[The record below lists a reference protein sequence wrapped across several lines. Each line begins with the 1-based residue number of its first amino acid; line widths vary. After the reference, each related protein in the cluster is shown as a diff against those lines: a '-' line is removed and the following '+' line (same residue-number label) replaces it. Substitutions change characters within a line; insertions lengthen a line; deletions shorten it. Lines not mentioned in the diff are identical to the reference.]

1 MMTHVAFFLK
11 DTEKG
16 TDGRITR
23 RCGKGGE
30 DFGSG
35 GLTPGMENIHDLA
48 FAAAEMVIGIHFVLL
63 KY

>member
-1 MMTHVAFFLK
+1 MMPHVAFFL
-11 DTEKG
+11 ENPEERA
-16 TDGRITR
+16 DGGITWR
-23 RCGKGGE
+23 RGEGGE

-48 FAAAEMVIGIHFVLL
+48 FAAAEMVIGIHFELL

>member
-1 MMTHVAFFLK
+1 MMTHVALYLK

-16 TDGRITR
+16 TDRRITR
-23 RCGKGGE
+23 RRGEGGE

-48 FAAAEMVIGIHFVLL
+48 FAAAEVVIGSHLYML